1 MTDKKKPAAEPA
13 PKQKLTDE
21 ETSKVTGGR
30 MMQNSDQCK
39 ETADSGAMGC
49 PS

>member
-21 ETSKVTGGR
+21 ETSKVSGGR
-30 MMQNSDQCK
+30 MPSDEVCK
-39 ETADSGAMGC
+39 ETADSGASGC

>member
-30 MMQNSDQCK
+30 MAQSEQCK